1 MLNKRINFV
10 CFNIIDISTVQ
21 KILIGFIRIKIKLYA
36 RISLPL
42 ASRYALKL
50 FLSPVR
56 NLPKKIP
63 SIFKR
68 SEKIELRLSPYRLK
82 GYRWNHPQPKKALIL
97 HGFSSTIHKF
107 DHFVK
112 PLIKQGYEVIAID
125 APAHGKSSGKQI
137 SVLEYKAM
145 IEHIHATL
153 GPIDAFIAHSF
164 GGLAL
169 ALALEKITEQEKM
182 KVVLIAPAT
191 ETITAIQIFS
201 KFLRLPQAV
210 KAGMEELIFERS
222 GIRPEDFSI
231 RKAAPHIKAQVLWI
245 HDESD
250 EITPWKDAV
259 VIKDAGYPNF
269 QFLLT
274 QTFGHRRI
282 YRENK
287 VTKAVFEFLS

>member
-1 MLNKRINFV
+1 M
-10 CFNIIDISTVQ
+10 CFNIIDISIKQ
-21 KILIGFIRIKIKLYA
+21 KIIIAFVRIKIKFYA
-36 RISLPL
+36 RISIPL
-42 ASRYALKL
+42 AARYALKL
-50 FLSPVR
+50 FLTPVK

-63 SIFKR
+63 SLFKKG
-68 SEKIELRLSPYRLK
+68 EKITFSLKPYLLK

-145 IEHIHATL
+145 IEKVHATL

-169 ALALEKITEQEKM
+169 SLALEKITQQEKM

-191 ETITAIQIFS
+191 ETTTAIQLFS
-201 KFLRLPQAV
+201 KFLRLPKGV

-222 GIRPEDFSI
+222 GIRAEDFSI
-231 RKAAPHIKAQVLWI
+231 RKAAPHIKAKVLWI

-259 VIKDAGYPNF
+259 VIKDASYPNF

-282 YRENK
+282 YREEK
-287 VTKAVFEFLS
+287 VTNAVFDFLKQD